1 MKATDLDAAFPRPS
15 VPVNL
20 ARTTTAVTDDPVSRV
35 EAAFVG
41 RVGAARYQLWF
52 ASNAKFV
59 WLEHEFVVV
68 ARTTHF
74 QDWAAD
80 KFGPALREAVA
91 EVCGSVPL
99 RYVTDAELFA
109 ESPTEP
115 KPVAEPAKPTATKP
129 QLNLFGEPPAPPT
142 PKELLKKQK
151 DDLSASKFGRKWKTF
166 AEFAVGPSNRV
177 AHAAA
182 LSVAEEPGLGA
193 NPLVLHG
200 PVGTGKTHLLE
211 AIHSAMRKR
220 GQEGRALFVTAEEFT
235 NRFVQSNRFNKMNT
249 FRKQFRECSALLLDD
264 LNFLENKKATQEE
277 FLHTLDALV
286 SDGRQVVVTTDCHPR
301 LADKLI
307 PELVDRLL
315 GGAAWS
321 LLPPDDE
328 TRLDIL
334 RRKATGAPIGEDVLK
349 FLARNLKG
357 NVRELEGAINSV
369 RHYAKVTAQPVT
381 VSLAREALGD
391 LLRHVVRA
399 ISVADVDAAVCRVL
413 RLSAGQLQS
422 KSRSWQVSHPRMI
435 AVYLARKHTAATY
448 GEIAKHFGV
457 KQHSTAVA
465 GEKKVRGWLAG
476 NETLNLGDRR
486 WTAKDLIDRVEREL
500 QK

>member
-1 MKATDLDAAFPRPS
+1 M
-15 VPVNL
+15 NL
-20 ARTTTAVTDDPVSRV
+20 GRAKTPITDDPLPRV

-41 RVGAARYQLWF
+41 RIGAARYQLWF

-68 ARTTHF
+68 ARTAHF

-80 KFGPALREAVA
+80 KFGPALRDAVA
-91 EVCGSVPL
+91 EACGQVPV
-99 RYVTDAELFA
+99 RFVTDADLFA
-109 ESPTEP
+109 EPSAEP
-115 KPVAEPAKPTATKP
+115 KPIAEPVKPTGPKP

-142 PKELLKKQK
+142 PKEVLKRQK
-151 DDLSASKFGRKWKTF
+151 DELQAAAKHARKWKTF

-182 LSVAEEPGLGA
+182 VAVAEEPGLGP

-211 AIHSAMRKR
+211 GIHSAMRKR
-220 GQEGRALFVTAEEFT
+220 GPEGRALFVTAEEFT
-235 NRFVQSNRFNKMNT
+235 NRFVQSNRFNKMGT

-334 RRKATGAPIGEDVLK
+334 RRKAANSPIGEDVLK

-369 RHYAKVTAQPVT
+369 RHFAKVTGQPVT

-399 ISVADVDAAVCRVL
+399 ITVADVDAAVCRVL
-413 RLSAGQLQS
+413 RLSVGQLQS

-465 GEKKVRGWLAG
+465 GEKKVRSWLTS
-476 NETLNLGDRR
+476 NEQLNLGDRR